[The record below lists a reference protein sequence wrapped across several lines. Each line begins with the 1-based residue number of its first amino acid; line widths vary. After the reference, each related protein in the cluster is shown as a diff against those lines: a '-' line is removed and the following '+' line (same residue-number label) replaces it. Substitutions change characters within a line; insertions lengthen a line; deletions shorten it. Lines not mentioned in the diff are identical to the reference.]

1 MCRVAYQAPF
11 TSLAKLTKCTG
22 EKQFSCAKL
31 AYVDFSSSGVNVQGH
46 IPSTGGDPLMG
57 AKYDKVKKE
66 RAKGQTE
73 RKKLQ
78 QYSRIDYNNNYGHG

>member
-1 MCRVAYQAPF
+1 M
-11 TSLAKLTKCTG
+11 
-22 EKQFSCAKL
+22 

-73 RKKLQ
+73 EKIAAVLS
-78 QYSRIDYNNNYGHG
+78 Y